1 MRAALQAGSVSIHRW
16 LVAAFVT
23 AVAMTVAEQP
33 AMAADPIAQ
42 IRVLG
47 PAHVG
52 DDVQLESMGENPAKA
67 QFSWTLDQR
76 PARSRASIS
85 NRNSAR
91 TSLRADVPGLY
102 VVRLTVRLGNA
113 SATTTSNVTATDLTA
128 AIRLLGRAHVGDDV
142 PLESIGEH
150 PAKVQLSWQ
159 LDQRPTR
166 SRAKISDRKSVRTS
180 FRADVPGPYVVRLT
194 VRLRNASATAT
205 LNVTATDLTATAP
218 QSGPLV
224 SVNTIDTSQGTPAT
238 VIGSST
244 YPDPGSPNNAP
255 GTGLHVVVVDRNTLA
270 QVSINGKVGN
280 QSYPVT
286 STGISQ
292 MQTDL
297 GTLPTDGSVLVLVSL
312 PASAGLIPSSLMP
325 TLSNALN
332 PIGGVLPQSWSFGTS
347 VSLERT
353 CWSSMVTNCF
363 NSVSNHSPQWAV
375 WPTGWSGSLTGWN
388 GSFSVIGVPGMAI
401 GSAWY
406 DDAKQRGTAGN
417 GALTGYLTRGAAVG
431 GGVNSSAYV
440 FVYGTDQYATVDTC
454 ATSSCVIQVN
464 GQALQQ
470 SNGQSCPQPT
480 GNGQYVA
487 VLDRVTLQAL
497 VCQTVTN
504 TAQLYASMLQ
514 SYAVSQW
521 ASGHFFVG
529 PYFLQSPLSDRI
541 IVILQSVGTGQLT
554 GQLTFEPAAN
564 GDTGTALLQAIDQ
577 VGGTPETFGPAI
589 GCGGSGAACGQPGQP
604 YALVGVAS
612 NLPWHGKGVESSP
625 IISTALGIPAS
636 SQSSQKGRIRAVL
649 SRDRYARYTPTTFDP
664 VGTAT
669 LDLASVVYQAPTAW
683 PNAGSC
689 AITYIADYLGL
700 GQDYPDFR
708 SAYTVTDINWAF
720 YQPMF
725 VPYPS
730 SPPSYCNPFP
740 STSDYAS
747 IQSGLQNEVRWVA
760 NVNLFISALATPFVD
775 TGSGQNTISQVAA
788 NILQS
793 IQPAVSPS
801 ASTSTS
807 WSNIFDLASSVGSV
821 FFPDESSALG
831 VLASVGTIAVDT
843 MSGSSTANPAKTIIG
858 AAESLATNL
867 YNQTQAHLATLGNLQ
882 LILVSDWGKLSAVGG
897 GVTTTY
903 AWTNADTTAA
913 IQALNATTLQN
924 AYSALLPTVWVQVE
938 LKPDLEG
945 LFNSSSVGVFCGNY
959 EGAARDNEGPGC
971 PYFNALSGDT
981 LSSWFQLIVSSA
993 PKTEQ
998 SLIEAWTLAIANP
1011 PWDTDPLYAT
1021 VPTTVATGTLFS
1033 AASNG
1038 GAAYQPAWY
1047 RSTYNPPSFDQCGGN
1062 TGSECTEQHPMPVP
1076 PTGPIIGPPAAGYT
1090 LG

>member
-1 MRAALQAGSVSIHRW
+1 
-16 LVAAFVT
+16 
-23 AVAMTVAEQP
+23 
-33 AMAADPIAQ
+33 
-42 IRVLG
+42 
-47 PAHVG
+47 
-52 DDVQLESMGENPAKA
+52 
-67 QFSWTLDQR
+67 LDQR
-76 PARSRASIS
+76 PALSRAKIS
-85 NRNSAR
+85 DRKSTR
-91 TSLRADVPGLY
+91 TSFRADVPGLY
-102 VVRLTVRLGNA
+102 VVRLTV
-113 SATTTSNVTATDLTA
+113 
-128 AIRLLGRAHVGDDV
+128 
-142 PLESIGEH
+142 
-150 PAKVQLSWQ
+150 K
-159 LDQRPTR
+159 
-166 SRAKISDRKSVRTS
+166 
-180 FRADVPGPYVVRLT
+180 
-194 VRLRNASATAT
+194 LRNASATAT
-205 LNVTATDLTATAP
+205 LNVTATDLTATGPA
-218 QSGPLV
+218 SGPLV
-224 SVNTIDTSQGTPAT
+224 AVNTIDTSQSIPAT
-238 VIGSST
+238 TIGNST
-244 YPDPGSPNNAP
+244 YPDPGSSGNAP

-270 QVSINGKVGN
+270 QVNINGKVGN
-280 QSYPVT
+280 QSYPVS

-312 PASAGLIPSSLMP
+312 PASAGPIPSNLLAPCGTQTNCTSL
-325 TLSNALN
+325 SDALN
-332 PIGGVLPQSWSFGTS
+332 RIGGVLPQSWNLGAGNTK
-347 VSLERT
+347 LQT

-363 NSVSNHSPQWAV
+363 NSVSNNKPQWAL
-375 WPTGWSGSLTGWN
+375 WPTGWSGSLNGWN

-401 GSAWY
+401 GNAWY
-406 DDAKQRGTAGN
+406 DDAKQRGTTN

-440 FVYGTDQYATVDTC
+440 FVFGADQYVPVDTC
-454 ATSSCVIQVN
+454 ASGGPSLCTITVGS
-464 GQALQQ
+464 GATQQ
-470 SNGQSCPQPT
+470 SCSPTSNPPNGGMT
-480 GNGQYVA
+480 LM
-487 VLDRVTLQAL
+487 VLDRVTLQMFL
-497 VCQTVTN
+497 CFTVTD
-504 TAQLYASMLQ
+504 TGTLYDLILQ
-514 SYAVSQW
+514 SYDVSRW

-529 PYFLQSPLSDRI
+529 PYVPQAPLGDRI
-541 IVILQSVGTGQLT
+541 IVILQSVGNGQLPFAPFQT
-554 GQLTFEPAAN
+554 GD
-564 GDTGTALLQAIDQ
+564 GDTGTALLQMIDQ
-577 VGGTPETFGPAI
+577 LGGTPETFGPAI
-589 GCGGSGAACGQPGQP
+589 GCGVSPGVCGTPGQP
-604 YALVGVAS
+604 YSLVGVAS

-625 IISTALGIPAS
+625 IISKALGIPS
-636 SQSSQKGRIRAVL
+636 NSQFAQTGRIRAVL

-683 PNAGSC
+683 PNAASC

-700 GQDYPDFR
+700 GQAYPDFR

-740 STSDYAS
+740 STTDYAS
-747 IQSGLQNEVRWVA
+747 IQSGLQNEVKWVS

-807 WSNIFDLASSVGSV
+807 WSNIFDLTASVGSLY
-821 FFPDESSALG
+821 FPDASSALG
-831 VLASVGTIAVDT
+831 VLASTGTIAVDM

-897 GVTTTY
+897 GVTSIY

-913 IQALNATTLQN
+913 IQALNATTQQS
-924 AYSALLPTVWVQVE
+924 AYSALLPNVWVQVE

-945 LFNSSSVGVFCGNY
+945 LFNSSDVNSFCGTY
-959 EGAARDNEGPGC
+959 EGASRDNEGPGC
-971 PYFNALSGDT
+971 PVATIVAGT
-981 LSSWFQLIVSSA
+981 LVPQNVFSSWFQLIVSSA

-998 SLIEAWTLAIANP
+998 SLIEAWTFATPNP
-1011 PWDTDPLYAT
+1011 PWDTDPLAVT
-1021 VPTTVATGTLFS
+1021 VPKTVATGALFS
-1033 AASNG
+1033 TGSNG

-1047 RSTYNPPSFDQCGGN
+1047 RSTYNPPSFIQCGGT
-1062 TGSECTEQHPMPVP
+1062 TGSGCTQQHAMPVP
-1076 PTGPIIGPPAAGYT
+1076 TSGPIVGPLQAGYT